1 MINSDALYIYISP
14 RVIDLLVYHLDLK
27 VESIDESVDRHCHLD
42 SHARP
47 PSPSPARACLPR
59 TRPWSRSRPAP
70 AVSPCVPVPRR
81 TPNAAR
87 AHAFCAC
94 ACGSAIFWYFA
105 VRSTIF
111 AIMTQ
116 SFFDLVSHFWVLV
129 HSLSMTQS
137 FFRFHQPFFEI
148 SSRAQPFLL
157 QWVSHFLDF
166 IVPWVSH
173 FFIYHPSFDV
183 HTMAQS
189 FFRFCQPFFWDFIAR
204 SAIFAIMPQSFFDF
218 ISYFWVF
225 VHALSVTRSFF
236 RFRHA
241 LSHFCYN
248 GSLIF

>member
-137 FFRFHQPFFEI
+137 FFRFHQPFLRFRHVLSHFCYNGSVIFWISSCRESAIFLFIIHHLMYIQWLNHFLDFVSHFFEI

-157 QWVSHFLDF
+157 
-166 IVPWVSH
+166 
-173 FFIYHPSFDV
+173 
-183 HTMAQS
+183 
-189 FFRFCQPFFWDFIAR
+189 
-204 SAIFAIMPQSFFDF
+204 
-218 ISYFWVF
+218 
-225 VHALSVTRSFF
+225 
-236 RFRHA
+236 
-241 LSHFCYN
+241 
-248 GSLIF
+248 